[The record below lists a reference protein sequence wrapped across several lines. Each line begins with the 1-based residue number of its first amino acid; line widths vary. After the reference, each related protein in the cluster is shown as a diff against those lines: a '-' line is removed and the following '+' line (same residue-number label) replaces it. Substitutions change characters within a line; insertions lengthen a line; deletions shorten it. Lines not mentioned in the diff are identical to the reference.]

1 VRRILLLAPVLC
13 IACAPS
19 GTRYFPLE
27 VGHRWSYA
35 VRGGFLIRVEDVQVV
50 RSMSVA
56 GTSGYEIRGPTGVS
70 RRGPTGVSRLAW
82 KGNVL
87 VAESLPGMRFSP
99 PLPMLDPS
107 HPTQAML
114 WKGLMTS
121 PTAVLDAE
129 ARIVPKAEK
138 LTLGGRRYE
147 TLHVGTRRSTS
158 PRRSEPRAVGSRSK
172 RGSRQG
178 SESSVRSNGRTTTSC
193 ARSSTSPAP
202 DRSWIPPR

>member
-1 VRRILLLAPVLC
+1 MRRILLLAPVLC

-35 VRGGFLIRVEDVQVV
+35 VRGGFLSRVEDVQVV

-56 GTSGYEIRGPTGVS
+56 GTSGYEI
-70 RRGPTGVSRLAW
+70 RGPTGVSRLAW

-147 TLHVGTRRSTS
+147 TLHVAATIRAEGRGIEIQTWFAPGIGILRQEQRSNDNL
-158 PRRSEPRAVGSRSK
+158 
-172 RGSRQG
+172 
-178 SESSVRSNGRTTTSC
+178 VRSLEYLAG
-193 ARSSTSPAP
+193 P
-202 DRSWIPPR
+202 